1 MEQKTAVY
9 DHNSIEVLSEL
20 QHIRQNSGMYIGDT
34 TTPTHLLFEVFD
46 NALDEANAGHAT
58 LIGVFIDN
66 KTHEVTV
73 SDNGRGIPITGD
85 VVKTIATKLFSGGK
99 FKKGS
104 DGSAYG
110 IAAGLHGIGLVAVC
124 ALSEYMTVIIYRD
137 NKKVTYRFVDGIYQ
151 DEKIED
157 FPSDKRPYSTS
168 VIFKPSLKYFQTLD
182 YLTDKIR
189 ERMQLASVHIENLK
203 LILIEDGKKEI
214 IQLGMPEF
222 FNKTLLNPIYE
233 KSPIFK
239 ASAKVKDEE
248 LGLMFAW
255 EFKGSPV
262 PKMSG
267 CVNLLAVDQG
277 THINMVQN
285 MFVDIFDEYAKQEKI
300 KLQPRD
306 CLVGLRCHVNVSM
319 YTPEY
324 TSQTKEKL
332 SSRKE
337 KLEHLIAP
345 LSVKIKKMLDDN
357 EEARM
362 QLLNFF
368 ETYRKSLSAK
378 NVITKGSTKV
388 TRFCQDIDSKLK
400 DCTCHSLDNS
410 ELIITEGKSAAGGL
424 VQCRDPKYHAI
435 LGLRGKIM
443 NLATAH
449 KDYLKNKEIV
459 EIVRA
464 LGTGIEPDFSMETA
478 RYNRVLFAADADA
491 DGGHICALLMILFL
505 KLMPG
510 WIQPQNRVYRV
521 IMPLYGAVKGG
532 RFHPFYDDA
541 SLKAFTQANPNIK
554 IHRYKGLGEMNPD
567 QLKTCILDKN
577 TRRLEAIQ
585 WPENKEEIYQIMADA
600 ETKRGLLKDDD

>member
-1 MEQKTAVY
+1 MTQKTETY

-34 TTPTHLLFEVFD
+34 TTPDHLLFEVFD
-46 NALDEANAGHAT
+46 NALDEANAGHAS

-66 KTHEVTV
+66 KTHEVTI

-99 FKKGS
+99 FKKGAE
-104 DGSAYG
+104 GSAYG

-124 ALSEYMTVIIYRD
+124 ALSDYMTVIVYRD
-137 NKKVTYRFVDGIYQ
+137 NKKVTYKFVDGLYKEEQ
-151 DEKIED
+151 VED

-168 VIFKPSLKYFQTLD
+168 VIFKPSLKYFQTLNF
-182 YLTDKIR
+182 TISRIR
-189 ERMQLASVHIENLK
+189 ERMQLASVHIEHLK
-203 LILIEDGKKEI
+203 LILIVDGNKEI
-214 IQLGMPEF
+214 IKLSMSDF
-222 FNKTLLNPIYE
+222 FNKTLLDPKYE
-233 KSPIFK
+233 RSPIFQT
-239 ASAKVKDEE
+239 SNKVKDEE
-248 LGLMFAW
+248 LGVMFAW

-267 CVNLLAVDQG
+267 CVNLLTVDQG
-277 THINMVQN
+277 THINLVQSI
-285 MFVDIFDEYAKQEKI
+285 MIDIFNEYAKQEKI
-300 KLQPRD
+300 KIQPRD
-306 CLVGLRCHVNVSM
+306 CLVGFRCHVNTSM

-337 KLEHLIAP
+337 KFEHLIP
-345 LSVKIKKMLDDN
+345 GLSEKIKKLLDGN
-357 EEARM
+357 EDVKM
-362 QLLNFF
+362 QLLHFF
-368 ETYRKSLSAK
+368 ELYRKGLSAK
-378 NVITKGSTKV
+378 SVITKGTTKV

-424 VQCRDPKYHAI
+424 VQCRDPRFHAI
-435 LGLRGKIM
+435 LGLRGKIL
-443 NLATAH
+443 NLATAK
-449 KDYLKNKEIV
+449 KDFLKNKEIV

-510 WIQPQNRVYRV
+510 WLQPQNRVYRV
-521 IMPLYGAVKGG
+521 VMPLYGAVKAGK
-532 RFHPFYDDA
+532 FYPFYDDE
-541 SLKAFTQANPNIK
+541 SLETFTKANPNIK

-567 QLKTCILDKN
+567 QLKTCILDKS
-577 TRRLEAIQ
+577 TRRLEVIEF
-585 WPENKEEIYQIMADA
+585 PENKEEIYQIMADA
-600 ETKRGLLKDDD
+600 EIKRGLLNED